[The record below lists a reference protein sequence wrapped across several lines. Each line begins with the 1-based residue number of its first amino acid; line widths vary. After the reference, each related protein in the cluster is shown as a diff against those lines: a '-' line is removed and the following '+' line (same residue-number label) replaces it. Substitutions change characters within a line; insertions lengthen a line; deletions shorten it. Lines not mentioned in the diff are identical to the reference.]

1 MPMKLKSKPTM
12 ASMSYLLKFTFREI
26 SSISEIELR
35 PGKKT
40 IQCHLEI
47 EHTKM
52 TLNF

>member
-26 SSISEIELR
+26 SSLCETELR

-40 IQCHLEI
+40 IQCHLET

-52 TLNF
+52 TPNF